1 MSEGKHSAV
10 SPRMLRASILHAI
23 RSMLIQ
29 AESATQAEL
38 SAALEV
44 SFPTISKFLAE
55 LVATGEVRLAGT
67 DASSGGR
74 RAKRYAYNPEF
85 RLGLALYLEQTESRY
100 RVFNSFGQ
108 TKESRSLPGVLAHDP
123 ERLFSEL
130 DRILAS
136 FPGIRSLAVGVPGAV
151 NQGTIIHIPEY
162 VNYRDVDLQA
172 LLEARYGLPAVVEND
187 MNAAVYGYF
196 KQQGDVERSSLVY
209 LYSGQNGAGAGIVIG
224 GQVVRGSTFFSG
236 EVAFVPLYNDR
247 NFVQALGDKEAT
259 EQGRF
264 GGEAAIDALSR
275 LLATFTAVV
284 NPHVVVMGKDEV
296 DQPILDAVAERSSR
310 YIPRRH
316 LPELVASDWQRD
328 YLDGLQQLGLE
339 KMILAADGQHTP
351 QEYP

>member
-1 MSEGKHSAV
+1 MSEGNQSAV

-23 RSMLIQ
+23 RTMLIQ

-74 RAKRYAYNPEF
+74 RAKRYAYDPEF

-108 TKESRSLPGVLAHDP
+108 TKQQGTLPGMLADDP
-123 ERLFSEL
+123 ERLCAELAHLLAAFST
-130 DRILAS
+130 
-136 FPGIRSLAVGVPGAV
+136 IRSLSIGVPGAV
-151 NQGTIIHIPEY
+151 NQGKIILIPDY
-162 VNYRDVDLQA
+162 PRYQDVDLQG
-172 LLEARYGLPAVVEND
+172 LLETRFGLPTVVEND
-187 MNAAVYGYF
+187 MNAAVYGYY
-196 KQQGDVERSSLVY
+196 KQQDNPQRSSVVY
-209 LYSGQNGAGAGIVIG
+209 MYCGHNGPGSGIIIN

-236 EVAFVPLYNDR
+236 EVSYLPQYNDR
-247 NFVQALGDKEAT
+247 NLFESLQRADGEQDGKLGS
-259 EQGRF
+259 EQQ
-264 GGEAAIDALSR
+264 IDALSR
-275 LLATFTAVV
+275 LVAAYATIV
-284 NPHVVVMGKDEV
+284 NPHVLVMNRDEV
-296 DQPILDAVAERSSR
+296 DAPILAAVEERSSH
-310 YIPRRH
+310 YVAPQH

-339 KMILAADGQHTP
+339 RMILAADGQHTSKKTT
-351 QEYP
+351 